1 MGRVWVWCVCGQP
14 ASLHLDLIT
23 VNSLEIGQ
31 VIFNKKLRRVDSEVG
46 VYGLNGLCKFSPD
59 CLFYK
64 TKMLKTKFDDLK
76 GLSKSE
82 R

>member
-1 MGRVWVWCVCGQP
+1 MPDSYWEAVGEEVGRVWVWCVCGQP

-46 VYGLNGLCKFSPD
+46 V
-59 CLFYK
+59 
-64 TKMLKTKFDDLK
+64 
-76 GLSKSE
+76 
-82 R
+82 